1 MWFHPHF
8 RRPVGLYFSPTLN
21 SMYDPAV
28 TGLLQESYDPFMGE
42 SRDHFTTP
50 CHWYIGTQCGPS
62 SVGYFNIR
70 PWDLHYSWESWYS
83 YKSQNLS
90 LRILCII
97 YTIIDPAHLPPMSF
111 WGAWQGEDDK
121 YKSMMLVML
130 GSHSVLNYTLIT
142 VAPIIYNNYENEFRF
157 MTSWLGSLF
166 SVILEYQF
174 AQTTKGSRVHLEY
187 PF

>member
-111 WGAWQGEDDK
+111 WGALAGGGWQIQKHDVGYAWIPQCLK
-121 YKSMMLVML
+121 LH
-130 GSHSVLNYTLIT
+130 SHHSGPHNL
-142 VAPIIYNNYENEFRF
+142 
-157 MTSWLGSLF
+157 
-166 SVILEYQF
+166 Q
-174 AQTTKGSRVHLEY
+174 
-187 PF
+187 